1 VAETP
6 SSPPPSN
13 PPPHRH
19 KSGSLTLH
27 IGKEELVVRQR
38 YEAASIA
45 NDVLIAVWFL
55 IGSIMFFSPD
65 WTTTGTWCFVFG
77 SVELMIRPALRLSR
91 HLHLQKVRSTPLGTG
106 ASDQDY

>member
-1 VAETP
+1 M
-6 SSPPPSN
+6 SQN
-13 PPPHRH
+13 PPHRH

-65 WTTTGTWCFVFG
+65 WTRIGTWCFVFG
-77 SVELMIRPALRLSR
+77 SVELMIRPVS
-91 HLHLQKVRSTPLGTG
+91 G
-106 ASDQDY
+106 